1 MPLQSPKMQSARFG
15 RKRRSYV
22 SPDTKT
28 RKRARKTSGGIL
40 STEHG
45 TATTAVEDINA
56 KVTPHRLC
64 TVCTAT
70 ISKSHLLNDRMR
82 EIKMTLDSWGCTERW
97 EQFAHQP
104 SLEALKSSARDG
116 CHLCSLLCTIVNEK
130 SIDQVIEDEKKEA
143 ANDVPNPLEG
153 HGPHPL
159 TALNTAPH
167 VRRERKRQRQRRME
181 QLDQIKDD
189 LSAKIA
195 GVALQFRW
203 GCNEWDERVE
213 AKWGSYVSINL
224 ELDWH
229 LNYPMETNGRKSLSI
244 YRAEY
249 VRSQGEKWESN
260 RDDPIDVVHDAQISA
275 STGSDASLNL
285 ANRWLAKCK
294 KEHAVCRKAVRSA
307 SKFPTRLLD
316 LGSGKDQTIRL
327 REGLGRKEFVSLTH
341 RWGNTQPLCLLQ
353 GNVETFKTEIKPEDL
368 PKTFR
373 DAVTIT
379 RKLRY
384 RYLWID
390 SLCIIQDSKED
401 WMTESA
407 IMGHI
412 YRCSALN
419 ISAGGAE
426 DSSSGCFVT
435 REPLQHRACIL
446 TGDATAG
453 LCVPRCCPSEWRNHD
468 GSSTI
473 SRGWVFQ
480 ERMLAPRTL
489 HYSRKTISW
498 ECICLDATEG
508 WPEGDTWDWERDRR
522 YRRPKEIFQTLCDFQ
537 RPAENPTFP
546 LANKDMEAFYHA
558 WAELVNNYSNK
569 KLTQGSD
576 KLVALHGVMSLIA
589 ESTGLRQAAGMWLDY
604 LHLDLMW
611 STWNQAEKRPEFY
624 DPTKYRAPSWS
635 WACVDSGVRLE
646 CRDLHRG
653 KNENILGLSMWMSYT
668 LTQQFRVAGVV
679 VSARPNGLAS
689 YGHLAIEGRVRKMEW
704 NENSGVEGFK
714 HNRQARSVSD
724 QWSPD
729 FLRATSLENWGLL
742 LLTGTGPS
750 NVKDARVDVIIALDR
765 VEVEGDKEWVF
776 RRAGYVEQHYWEGD
790 TYPIFQDSRDEVNER
805 IYLI

>member
-1 MPLQSPKMQSARFG
+1 
-15 RKRRSYV
+15 
-22 SPDTKT
+22 
-28 RKRARKTSGGIL
+28 
-40 STEHG
+40 
-45 TATTAVEDINA
+45 
-56 KVTPHRLC
+56 
-64 TVCTAT
+64 
-70 ISKSHLLNDRMR
+70 
-82 EIKMTLDSWGCTERW
+82 
-97 EQFAHQP
+97 
-104 SLEALKSSARDG
+104 
-116 CHLCSLLCTIVNEK
+116 
-130 SIDQVIEDEKKEA
+130 
-143 ANDVPNPLEG
+143 
-153 HGPHPL
+153 
-159 TALNTAPH
+159 
-167 VRRERKRQRQRRME
+167 
-181 QLDQIKDD
+181 
-189 LSAKIA
+189 
-195 GVALQFRW
+195 
-203 GCNEWDERVE
+203 
-213 AKWGSYVSINL
+213 
-224 ELDWH
+224 
-229 LNYPMETNGRKSLSI
+229 
-244 YRAEY
+244 
-249 VRSQGEKWESN
+249 
-260 RDDPIDVVHDAQISA
+260 
-275 STGSDASLNL
+275 
-285 ANRWLAKCK
+285 
-294 KEHAVCRKAVRSA
+294 
-307 SKFPTRLLD
+307 
-316 LGSGKDQTIRL
+316 
-327 REGLGRKEFVSLTH
+327 
-341 RWGNTQPLCLLQ
+341 
-353 GNVETFKTEIKPEDL
+353 
-368 PKTFR
+368 
-373 DAVTIT
+373 
-379 RKLRY
+379 
-384 RYLWID
+384 
-390 SLCIIQDSKED
+390 
-401 WMTESA
+401 
-407 IMGHI
+407 MGHI

-453 LCVPRCCPSEWRNHD
+453 LCVPGYCPSEWRDYN

-537 RPAENPTFP
+537 PPGENPTFP
-546 LANKDMEAFYHA
+546 LANKDIETFYLA
-558 WAELVNNYSNK
+558 WAELINSYSNK

-646 CRDLHRG
+646 CRDLHHG

-742 LLTGTGPS
+742 LLTGTGPL
-750 NVKDARVDVIIALDR
+750 NVKHARVDVIIALDR

-776 RRAGYVEQHYWEGD
+776 RRAGYVEQHYWKGD
-790 TYPIFQDSRDEVNER
+790 TYPIFQDSREEVNER